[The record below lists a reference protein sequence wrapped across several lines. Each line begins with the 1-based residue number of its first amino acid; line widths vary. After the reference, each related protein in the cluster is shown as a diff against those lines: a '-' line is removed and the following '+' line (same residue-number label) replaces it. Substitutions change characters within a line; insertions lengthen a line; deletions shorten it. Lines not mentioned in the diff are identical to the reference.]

1 MVKVVQIKDKQGK
14 PSLHELVNRLD
25 GMFENLIY
33 RGEDSVNVLL
43 ASISYCIFKLNDEL
57 DDQEIIKTIDEVLSQ
72 YISKK
77 TKK

>member
-1 MVKVVQIKDKQGK
+1 
-14 PSLHELVNRLD
+14 
-25 GMFENLIY
+25 MFENLIY

>member
-1 MVKVVQIKDKQGK
+1 VVKVVQIKDKQGK

-25 GMFENLIY
+25 GMLENMVY
-33 RGEDSVNVLL
+33 RGEDNVNVLL

-57 DDQEIIKTIDEVLSQ
+57 EDQEIIKTIDEVLSQ
-72 YISKK
+72 YMSKK